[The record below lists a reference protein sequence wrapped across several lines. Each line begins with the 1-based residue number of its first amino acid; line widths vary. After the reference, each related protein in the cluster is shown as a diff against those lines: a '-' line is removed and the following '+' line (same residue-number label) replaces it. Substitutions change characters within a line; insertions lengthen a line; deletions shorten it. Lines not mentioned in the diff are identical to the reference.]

1 MKRLL
6 VLPLLL
12 PLALGGCEYWLI
24 GTAATADNLTRDAT
38 GVSLV
43 DRALDDWTGLECRTV
58 NLQFGKP
65 VCREPILP
73 SGPYVYCYRSLANPE
88 CFTMPDPSGRPNT
101 RLGAAQ
107 TGQPR

>member
-6 VLPLLL
+6 LLAL
-12 PLALGGCEYWLI
+12 LFPLALGGCEYFVL
-24 GTAATADNLTRDAT
+24 GTAVSADNLARDAT

-43 DRALDDWTGLECRTV
+43 DRALDDWTDLECRTV

-65 VCREPILP
+65 VCRERILP
-73 SGPYVYCYRSLANPE
+73 SGPFVYCYRGLANPE